1 MVDVTQV
8 NISKKGADSMNGIPV
23 SYDYINAYN
32 HSYKPST
39 LHTKDTQLTW
49 FFKRYLIQKIISV
62 FKFEGIPETWAKDY
76 FLYSL
81 FVLGFVSVIDTDK
94 YGVIPQH
101 CTLAGRDVFYRPNQV
116 CIANPLLRIPHTLR
130 IGIDCELVKMQPDYA
145 GCWDIVEYYADL
157 MALTSES
164 IVGNL
169 VNSKFAYVFGAE
181 DKTSA
186 ESLKKLYDQIASG
199 EPAAFADKKLF
210 NDDGTPTWYLF
221 TQNLSQNYIG
231 SQLLEDLA
239 KIDSRFN
246 TDVGIPNVNIAK
258 ASGVS
263 DSEVKS
269 NNVDTQSKCKL
280 WLDTITDGLEKV
292 NAMFGT
298 DISCGLR
305 FEEKEV
311 ESDAIVDPELD

>member
-1 MVDVTQV
+1 MS
-8 NISKKGADSMNGIPV
+8 INGIPA

-32 HSYKPST
+32 NNFKPST
-39 LHTKDTQLTW
+39 IHIRDTGLAW
-49 FFKRYLIQKIISV
+49 YFKKYLIQKILSV
-62 FKFEGIPETWAKDY
+62 FKFEGVPETWARDY

-81 FVLGFVSVIDTDK
+81 FVFGYVAVIDTDK

-101 CTLAGRDVFYRPNQV
+101 CTLGGRDIFYRPNIAI
-116 CIANPLLRIPHTLR
+116 IANPLLRGAKNLK
-130 IGIDCELVKMQPDYA
+130 IGAECELVKMQPDYS

-164 IVGNL
+164 IICNL

-221 TQNLSQNYIG
+221 ANNLQQNYIG
-231 SQLLEDLA
+231 GTLLEDLA

-246 TDVGIPNVNIAK
+246 TDIGIPNVNIAK

-269 NNVDTQSKCKL
+269 NNVDTQSKCRV
-280 WLDTITDGLEKV
+280 WLDTITDGLNRV
-292 NAMFGT
+292 NKMYGT
-298 DISCGLR
+298 NITAALR
-305 FEEKEV
+305 FEESEAGINGISLNSNPV
-311 ESDAIVDPELD
+311 